1 MRNYFMLLLISTVF
15 IFNSCKKGEQG
26 PQGEKGESGNAV
38 KTFIYSNKKIP
49 FATLTRTDSYGGKTY
64 YRYEGKL
71 EITPPVTDYQDY
83 YENGLVLIFLRNSNY
98 QNGVWIGVNDENA
111 SIHSGWDDDNYGV
124 SIIVD
129 DAAITKEKIIIEGE
143 SIENNNGGGTQLKSF
158 LFDIKVVLVP
168 TSSVTKLSSVDT
180 KDLKAV
186 EKALR
191 LY

>member
-1 MRNYFMLLLISTVF
+1 MRNYFMLLLISTAF

-49 FATLTRTDSYGGKTY
+49 SATLTSTNSYGGKTY
-64 YRYEGKL
+64 YYYEGKL

-98 QNGVWIGVNDENA
+98 QNGVWIGVNDEHT
-111 SIHSGWDDDNYGV
+111 SIYSGWDDDYGV
-124 SIIVD
+124 SIRAD

-143 SIENNNGGGTQLKSF
+143 STELNNGGGTLLKSF

-168 TSSVTKLSSVDT
+168 TGSVTKLSSVDT

-191 LY
+191 LYK